1 MNKIK
6 SIETNIK
13 EKIGDCKI
21 EIYDE
26 SASHSGHFEP
36 ISEQIPSHLKIV
48 VISEY
53 FTNMSLLQRH
63 RVINDV
69 MKSYFNEGLHALKI
83 IAKTSQEV
91 KIESHI

>member
-1 MNKIK
+1 MNQIN
-6 SIETNIK
+6 SIEANIK

-26 SASHSGHFEP
+26 SSSHANHFDK

-53 FTNMSLLQRH
+53 FNNMSLLQRH
-63 RVINDV
+63 RVINDI

-83 IAKTSQEV
+83 IAKTNQEV
-91 KIESHI
+91 